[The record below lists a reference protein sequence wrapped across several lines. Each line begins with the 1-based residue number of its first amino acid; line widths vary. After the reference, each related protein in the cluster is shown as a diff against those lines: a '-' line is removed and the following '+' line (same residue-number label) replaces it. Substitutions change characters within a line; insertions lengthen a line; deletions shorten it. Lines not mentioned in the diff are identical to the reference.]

1 MVAPPAKRSCPK
13 EVHEEPIINALP
25 TSIPHP
31 DAAGSS
37 NAPAVASSVRM
48 ETRPTQDGAP
58 DGPAPVE
65 EDLDQKDAPSSI
77 PPPIWEE
84 MMEMLRRVPC
94 FTNTELLSTKMSAF
108 FPFTK
113 WVSVSLVGDS
123 PTSVTARF
131 SLGTPKFVVSHIQLL
146 QDCTA
151 QETTKVVSS

>member
-1 MVAPPAKRSCPK
+1 MVAPPAKRSCLK
-13 EVHEEPIINALP
+13 EVHEEPIINASP

-48 ETRPTQDGAP
+48 ETCPTQDGAP

-65 EDLDQKDAPSSI
+65 EDLDQKDALSSV

-84 MMEMLRRVPC
+84 MMQMLRRVPC
-94 FTNTELLSTKMSAF
+94 FTNTELLSTKMSDF

-113 WVSVSLVGDS
+113 WVSVSLVGDPPPLS
-123 PTSVTARF
+123 QPDFHLERPNSWFPTFSYCKTAR
-131 SLGTPKFVVSHIQLL
+131 LRRL
-146 QDCTA
+146 Q
-151 QETTKVVSS
+151 KW